1 MMWREAAQR
10 IDAGITTMLASVT
23 DGSVT
28 STEALHAARRVN
40 ADVAAMVAVVDIER
54 TPTEEL
60 REIMQTCAAFSARL
74 AEFEERAEA
83 ILVVVEHQGGDDA
96 VVA

>member
-1 MMWREAAQR
+1 
-10 IDAGITTMLASVT
+10 MLDSVT

-28 STEALHAARRVN
+28 ITEALNAARQVG

-60 REIMQTCAAFSARL
+60 REIMQTCAAFSAKL

-83 ILVVVEHQGGDDA
+83 IVAVIEHQGGDDA
-96 VVA
+96 AVA